1 LTAYVLVH
9 GAWHGAWCWER
20 VGRLLAVRGD
30 TVHTPTLSG
39 LGERAHL
46 LDRDVSLETH
56 VRDVALFLE
65 SERLEHVV
73 LVGHSYS
80 GIVVTAAADRVPERI
95 ARVVYLDAVVPRNGE
110 CFYDRSSERIRLM
123 FEEAAKT
130 SGDGWLIPAS
140 VATAGFLGLRDDED
154 VRWVLPR
161 LTPHPVRTFRE
172 TVRLRPGSLSMP
184 RRYLNSIGDKPLG
197 QPRSAQAEGID
208 DYYEVCTGHDAMV
221 TAAEAVTALL

>member
-1 LTAYVLVH
+1 MTAYVLVH

-20 VGRLLAVRGD
+20 VRRLLTARGD
-30 TVHTPTLSG
+30 TVHSPTLSG

-65 SERLEHVV
+65 SERLENVV

-80 GIVVTAAADRVPERI
+80 GIVVTAAADRMPERI

-110 CFYDRSSERIRLM
+110 GLYARSSERIRLM
-123 FEEAAKT
+123 FEEAAQT
-130 SGDGWLIPAS
+130 SGDGWLVPTS
-140 VATAGFLGLRDDED
+140 VATAGFLGLRDDEA
-154 VRWVLPR
+154 VRWVVPR

-184 RRYLNSIGDKPLG
+184 RRYLNCIGDKPFG

-208 DYYEVCTGHDAMV
+208 DYHELRTGHDAMV
-221 TAAEAVTALL
+221 TAAEAVVALL